1 MWQSVFQ
8 GLPLRGEGARRA
20 DEVAIRKNCAYIP
33 KLKECFSAGSSGGNF
48 LVPARKLIRSRLKGR
63 CRKAAPLRIPRPLRR
78 KRIKIYRVAMDGL
91 FGSPQIDEGL
101 CVIFFLN
108 FTKERYCFLHGC
120 GIIILFLNK
129 MISSFYSAVS
139 RQTAWAAVRNVLTS
153 FLSGSGRWPQSCG
166 LIKRF

>member
-1 MWQSVFQ
+1 MGFTVKYGYFITFH
-8 GLPLRGEGARRA
+8 LPEAFGTE
-20 DEVAIRKNCAYIP
+20 P
-33 KLKECFSAGSSGGNF
+33 SGGNV
-48 LVPARKLIRSRLKGR
+48 LVPARTLRRSRLKGR

-91 FGSPQIDEGL
+91 FGNPQIDEGL
-101 CVIFFLN
+101 CVTFFLN
-108 FTKERYCFLHGC
+108 FTIERYCFLHGS

-153 FLSGSGRWPQSCG
+153 FFSGSGRWPQSCG